1 MGLRGSESPIHG
13 SSSAKSTVGCPARYS
28 YVMYCKSNLI
38 IRASSCSIPKFQR
51 QYANELHGIPF
62 LPGYKSP
69 VAVSSSIQFTLDAPQ
84 VLTML
89 RSNLSLLIIGCCC
102 LLFAVATRTPI
113 PPRSCPENETYLTC
127 GPDCQTE
134 CATLG
139 KPCLIRH
146 IRCPDACYCNE
157 GFARNAGG
165 TCIPIRQCSGGGY
178 GN

>member
-1 MGLRGSESPIHG
+1 MGLRGSESPLHG

-28 YVMYCKSNLI
+28 YVICMIRKS
-38 IRASSCSIPKFQR
+38 QR
-51 QYANELHGIPF
+51 QYANDQLHGIPF

-69 VAVSSSIQFTLDAPQ
+69 AAVSSSIQFTLAAPQ
-84 VLTML
+84 VSTML
-89 RSNLSLLIIGCCC
+89 RSNLSLLIIGCSC

-113 PPRSCPENETYLTC
+113 TPRSCPENETYLTC

-157 GFARNAGG
+157 GFARNARNAGG